1 MSIKELR
8 RDSAM
13 TQQAFADYFHIP
25 KHTIENWESERR
37 QPPSYLLELIE
48 YKLRAEGKIKA
59 EV

>member
-8 RDSAM
+8 RDSEM
-13 TQQAFADYFHIP
+13 TQQAFADYLHIP
-25 KHTIENWESERR
+25 KRTIQNWEAEIRV
-37 QPPSYLLELIE
+37 PPSYLLELIE